1 MGLYEA
7 LNRLSFFFPSYFYQ
21 LTRRRP
27 TPSVSQK
34 ARARARGSPSDGFLD
49 ERSLCASKK
58 RAIMKQ
64 TRSARAV
71 CHIHFCTVAPTP
83 KDDVA
88 FRETDHVQNFCLA
101 FCHQPTNLFPCKSP
115 DGKLNPMPLP
125 TPYSRV
131 VSISFFLSPSPSS
144 SSSSLYEWCLLFV
157 NTRTRTT
164 NREEGAEGGE
174 KKIQYFCNA
183 IKSSI

>member
-1 MGLYEA
+1 
-7 LNRLSFFFPSYFYQ
+7 
-21 LTRRRP
+21 
-27 TPSVSQK
+27 
-34 ARARARGSPSDGFLD
+34 
-49 ERSLCASKK
+49 
-58 RAIMKQ
+58 MKQ

-144 SSSSLYEWCLLFV
+144 SSLHEWCLLFV

-183 IKSSI
+183 IKSSIWKGIDCSSHRFRRHHHQQQQPAIEVAWWREKTPDRRKPLVQ